1 MDTLITGK
9 KGSGKTYYAVNLI
22 HDLKDRSKVLHNI
35 KGLELG
41 NNIFDLAKE
50 WGIKPTD
57 FFLDSLHDEDSPR
70 HDPRFKELHGYLY
83 VIDECQKLF
92 PKAFKNQ
99 DVDQFFQMSRHYDID
114 TILITQFEKLVSP
127 SITGH
132 CELTY
137 NAVSDTANPLPGF
150 FLYNKMVG
158 WESVGLPLKIRKKQS
173 VFDLYKSADTENGGK
188 GTRKKARPMVV
199 LAVGA
204 VCCGIAALLYFKYY
218 TANRSEIRGNSFSSV
233 GQNAARS
240 LEDNSS
246 LSSRFSQNQ
255 NKKPSS
261 EQQYPSTLSDKI
273 GGIMVPVSITT
284 DRNGSYVIFLDVP
297 YNYQN
302 FPYTIIKNSFGEFTI
317 IPPDVYE
324 YYQHLKLEKQL
335 VVQDDP
341 NAPYYWTE
349 QTTSNSL
356 TPIK

>member
-1 MDTLITGK
+1 MDTIITGK

-22 HDLKDRSKVLHNI
+22 HDLKDRTKVLHNI
-35 KGLELG
+35 KGFELG
-41 NNIFDLAKE
+41 KNIFDLAKE
-50 WGIKPTD
+50 WGIKPID
-57 FFLDSLHDEDSPR
+57 FFLDSFHDEDSPR

-92 PKAFKNQ
+92 PKSFKNQ

-158 WESVGLPLKIRKKQS
+158 WEAVGLPLKIRKKQS

-199 LAVGA
+199 LAVCA

-218 TANRSEIRGNSFSSV
+218 TSHRSEIRGNSISSV
-233 GQNAARS
+233 GQKAAVGI
-240 LEDNSS
+240 DNG
-246 LSSRFSQNQ
+246 LSSRFGKQEKNTSS
-255 NKKPSS
+255 PSNT
-261 EQQYPSTLSDKI
+261 YPSTLSDMI
-273 GGIMVPVSITT
+273 GGIMVPVSIIS
-284 DRNGSYVIFLDVP
+284 DRTGRYVIFLDVP
-297 YNYQN
+297 YNIN
-302 FPYTIIKNSFGEFTI
+302 LFPYRIVTNPFGEFTI
-317 IPPDVYE
+317 IPPEVYE
-324 YYQHLKLEKQL
+324 YYKQVQQEKMIA
-335 VVQDDP
+335 VTEDP
-341 NAPYYWTE
+341 NSPYYWTE
-349 QTTSNSL
+349 QTTTNPL